1 MLNLSVNQHGLAY
14 FYLLGKNYNDTF
26 RAHVEKTYYPML
38 AKAATEVRYRQCQ
51 PGSYTSYYASHVD
64 AVLYAF
70 AMWYHAEAH
79 LMLRSEPGYIVHT
92 Q

>member
-1 MLNLSVNQHGLAY
+1 
-14 FYLLGKNYNDTF
+14 
-26 RAHVEKTYYPML
+26 ML
-38 AKAATEVRYRQCQ
+38 ALTEVILMVKQGWAMPFSLTKKRETIGQ
-51 PGSYTSYYASHVD
+51 PLRTTD